1 VQCNW
6 IELYV
11 THYHYYYLNYLS
23 MKIVN
28 NLFKGY
34 MSALHLY
41 NDGVRDTGIV
51 LVDAGQSA
59 GEDIIEGKNLYLMQ
73 DTGDHKL
80 EIFEFDNR
88 RSGTSV
94 LSNRVGSIKMVK
106 YPTLKQSIKNNVY
119 MRDTVCTVRL
129 HTSFLLLGQ
138 PTVRVECAILR
149 EVMLAVSPH

>member
-1 VQCNW
+1 
-6 IELYV
+6 
-11 THYHYYYLNYLS
+11 

-73 DTGDHKL
+73 DTSATL
-80 EIFEFDNR
+80 TVI
-88 RSGTSV
+88 TS
-94 LSNRVGSIKMVK
+94 
-106 YPTLKQSIKNNVY
+106 
-119 MRDTVCTVRL
+119 
-129 HTSFLLLGQ
+129 
-138 PTVRVECAILR
+138 
-149 EVMLAVSPH
+149 